1 MREQK
6 TVIQIN
12 GAAIGNARDDNGTW
26 AGFDDHAKS
35 SSPGGSESTCFN
47 ERLDHGFY
55 KLTPR

>member
-1 MREQK
+1 MESF
-6 TVIQIN
+6 N

-55 KLTPR
+55 NLTPR